1 MNLKNNIG
9 LEATLLKIM
18 LALYIIL
25 AFVLAGVNFAYADQ
39 APEHIA
45 ALIKTAWHFY
55 ENELKTVFIG
65 VGGYL
70 TLQLTVRNGRTK
82 MRRNNLIGF
91 FLAALVVHIFGPYLL
106 NYTDLYF
113 FAMPLPWT
121 NQPLQ
126 LLVAGSDFN
135 ISFLADQGERAL
147 RAVLIFYIAVT
158 AVVFTGTII
167 RGRRWQC
174 STLCLFSGF
183 VSEVF
188 APVFPLIGKKKKA
201 GPGLIKLFMVL
212 RWFFFFVALFF
223 SGFWLM
229 QLAGLDL
236 PGNLS
241 LISQIEIFKYLF
253 FDLIAALLLWIFFTG
268 RGYCYYCPLG
278 TVTALLGR
286 AGGQQI
292 KTDLTE
298 CIKCGKC
305 NQACPMAIDILSCAR
320 ESKPVIDLNCVGCG
334 HCIDS
339 CPKETLA
346 YVTSLCRK

>member
-1 MNLKNNIG
+1 
-9 LEATLLKIM
+9 
-18 LALYIIL
+18 
-25 AFVLAGVNFAYADQ
+25 
-39 APEHIA
+39 
-45 ALIKTAWHFY
+45 
-55 ENELKTVFIG
+55 
-65 VGGYL
+65 
-70 TLQLTVRNGRTK
+70 
-82 MRRNNLIGF
+82 
-91 FLAALVVHIFGPYLL
+91 
-106 NYTDLYF
+106 
-113 FAMPLPWT
+113 
-121 NQPLQ
+121 
-126 LLVAGSDFN
+126 
-135 ISFLADQGERAL
+135 
-147 RAVLIFYIAVT
+147 
-158 AVVFTGTII
+158 
-167 RGRRWQC
+167 
-174 STLCLFSGF
+174 
-183 VSEVF
+183 
-188 APVFPLIGKKKKA
+188 
-201 GPGLIKLFMVL
+201 
-212 RWFFFFVALFF
+212 
-223 SGFWLM
+223 
-229 QLAGLDL
+229 LAGLDL

-253 FDLIAALLLWIFFTG
+253 FDLIAALLLWSFFTG

>member
-1 MNLKNNIG
+1 MVKNKTG
-9 LEATLLKIM
+9 EATLLKIM
-18 LALYIIL
+18 LALYIGL
-25 AFVLAGVNFAYADQ
+25 AFLLAGLNFAYADQ

-65 VGGYL
+65 VGGFL
-70 TLQLTVRNGRTK
+70 TLRLAFKNGRTK

-91 FLAALVVHIFGPYLL
+91 FCAALVVHIFGPYLL
-106 NYTDLYF
+106 SYTDLYY

-126 LLVAGSDFN
+126 LLVAGSDFSV
-135 ISFLADQGERAL
+135 SFLANQGAQAL
-147 RAVLIFYIAVT
+147 RTVLLFYLVVT
-158 AVVFTGTII
+158 VVVFIGTII

-188 APVFPLIGKKKKA
+188 APVFPLIGKKKVA

-212 RWFFFFVALFF
+212 RWLFFLIALFF
-223 SGFWLM
+223 SGFWIL
-229 QLAGLDL
+229 QVAGFSL
-236 PGNLS
+236 PVNLS
-241 LISQIEIFKYLF
+241 LFSQLEIYKYLL
-253 FDLIAALLLWIFFTG
+253 FDLIAALLLWSFFTG
-268 RGYCYYCPLG
+268 RGYCFYCPLG

-305 NQACPMAIDILSCAR
+305 NQSCPMTIDILSCAR
-320 ESKPVIDLNCVGCG
+320 EGKPVIDLNCVGCG
-334 HCIDS
+334 HCVDR

-346 YVTSLCRK
+346 YVTSLSRK